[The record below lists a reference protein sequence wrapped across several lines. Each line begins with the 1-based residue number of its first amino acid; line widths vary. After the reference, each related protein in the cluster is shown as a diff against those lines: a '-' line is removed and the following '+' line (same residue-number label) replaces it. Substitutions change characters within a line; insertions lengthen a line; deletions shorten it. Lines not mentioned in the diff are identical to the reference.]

1 MYILTNIS
9 RNKDNP
15 AIKFGQLIEYNMR
28 NIRIQNHVQNM
39 VEKLNRAYLWINNL
53 KFYTVRFYCMPS
65 WGLSKYIEI
74 KLQTTCFYLIQIEAW
89 NWSPCLIFYM
99 IFEEKYVSCY
109 ILLPDQI
116 SLTGCFYVVRY
127 WGKCVNFIFL
137 IKPLFSTWPKS
148 QDKNLISS
156 WWKELLRWNKKHF
169 SSFLKGFYWSK

>member
-65 WGLSKYIEI
+65 
-74 KLQTTCFYLIQIEAW
+74 
-89 NWSPCLIFYM
+89 
-99 IFEEKYVSCY
+99 
-109 ILLPDQI
+109 
-116 SLTGCFYVVRY
+116 
-127 WGKCVNFIFL
+127 
-137 IKPLFSTWPKS
+137 
-148 QDKNLISS
+148 
-156 WWKELLRWNKKHF
+156 
-169 SSFLKGFYWSK
+169 